1 MARKRLSGRF
11 TSLAYFGGLSHIVCT
26 IVILRRPNHRWPLLL
41 AANRDEMADRP
52 WRPPGRHWPDRPDVV
67 GGLDELAGGT
77 WCAINDNGVVAA
89 VLNRINTLGP
99 APGLR
104 SRGELPLEALDHAE
118 AHTAAA
124 ALADLNPH
132 AYRPFNLFVA
142 DARDAYWI
150 RLSGGGDTAPAV
162 NVLEVPEG
170 YSMITAY
177 DRNDLHSPRI
187 RRYLPLFR
195 AAAVPD
201 PDAGDWA
208 AWAALLALR
217 EHDPEAGPGG
227 AMNVVTPT
235 GFGTICSSLLAL
247 PAVESDDGD
256 SAEDEEIRPIWRF
269 AAWTDA
275 PGDYITVAL

>member
-1 MARKRLSGRF
+1 M
-11 TSLAYFGGLSHIVCT
+11 CT
-26 IVILRRPNHRWPLLL
+26 LVILRRPNHRWPLLI

-52 WRPPGRHWPDRPDVV
+52 WRPPGRHWQDRPEVI

-77 WCAINDNGVVAA
+77 WCAINDAGVVAA
-89 VLNRINTLGP
+89 ILNRINTLGP

-104 SRGELPLEALDHAE
+104 SRGELPLEALDHVE
-118 AHTAAA
+118 AHGAAA
-124 ALADLNPH
+124 ALADLNPR
-132 AYRPFNLFVA
+132 AYRPFNLIVA

-150 RLSGGGDTAPAV
+150 RVRGGDGDAAAV
-162 NVLEVPEG
+162 DVLEVPEG

-177 DRNDLHSPRI
+177 DRNDCASPRI

-201 PDAGDWA
+201 PEAGDWS
-208 AWAALLALR
+208 AWAALLAER
-217 EHDPEAGPGG
+217 GHDPEAGPGG
-227 AMNVVTPT
+227 AMNVVTTT

-247 PAVESDDGD
+247 PAAEGD
-256 SAEDEEIRPIWRF
+256 QTADPAEEIKPIWRF

-275 PGDYITVAL
+275 PGDYNTVAL